1 MALRGVE
8 KPQIL
13 APILLICGDPG
24 SGKTTL
30 ANSFRQWA
38 PVIFI
43 RAEDVSGVFD
53 NMPLSERPDMFP
65 KIPVASAKHK
75 QASSDTVINQ
85 VYQLIDEDHDYG
97 VCVFDTA
104 SVFDDMLQT
113 EVLTF
118 LGGENLA
125 VAGGGY
131 GAGWQ
136 TLAKT
141 HSEVIDAFLE
151 LRVKRNMVIIWL
163 MHQKV
168 ERMRNRPDAE
178 EAIVF
183 GMEMHEKCHHL
194 YRKHADAV
202 LYTRMDS
209 FTKGVVTDNKTG
221 KAKGPGRIVASGD
234 RSIITSSDGAQGY
247 IYAKN
252 RYGMPPEMEFPKDD
266 PILMDYIDFFKE
278 Q

>member
-1 MALRGVE
+1 MALRGVTKSPE
-8 KPQIL
+8 LP
-13 APILLICGDPG
+13 PILLICGDPG

-30 ANSFRQWA
+30 AESMSEWA

-43 RAEDVSGVFD
+43 RSEDVSGVFD
-53 NMPLSERPDMFP
+53 GRPEAEKPDMFP
-65 KIPVASAKHK
+65 RLPRADKRNKNAT
-75 QASSDTVINQ
+75 SDAILGQ
-85 VYQLIDEDHDYG
+85 IDQLLCEDHDYG
-97 VCVFDTA
+97 VCIFDTA
-104 SVFDDMLQT
+104 SVLDDLLQT
-113 EVLTF
+113 EVLES

-136 TLAKT
+136 TLVSL
-141 HSEVIDAFLE
+141 HSEIVDAFLE
-151 LRVKRNMVIIWL
+151 LRERKNMAIVWL

-168 ERMRNRPDAE
+168 ERLRNRPDAE

-194 YRKHADAV
+194 WRKHADAV
-202 LYTRMDS
+202 LFTRMDS
-209 FTKGVVTDNKTG
+209 FTKGVSTNNKGVTTRAG
-221 KAKGPGRIVASGD
+221 KVIASGE

-252 RYGMPPEMEFPKDD
+252 RYELPPEMDFPKGVPVLLDAI
-266 PILMDYIDFFKE
+266 PYFNK
-278 Q
+278 